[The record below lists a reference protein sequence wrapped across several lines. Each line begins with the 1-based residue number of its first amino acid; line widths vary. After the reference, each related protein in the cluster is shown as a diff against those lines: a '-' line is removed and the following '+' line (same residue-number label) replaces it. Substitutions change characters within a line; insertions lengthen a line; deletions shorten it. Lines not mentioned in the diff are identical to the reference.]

1 MNFYKTLFFLCF
13 LLLTTSFTY
22 TQEVGYKET
31 QLTQD
36 SDNRYASYN
45 KDGNKI
51 IFESNRDGHWQI
63 YTMNIGGD
71 RQKRLI
77 KTNSNDRRPSWHPYK
92 DIILFESDRTG
103 QSEIYKYDLETR
115 KTSVI
120 LLSLHGNK
128 TSAQYAPNGV
138 EFMFNLEDT
147 AKDFDIY
154 IAHSKGKKPRKIVD
168 DAYINLYPHYSPRG
182 DNILYSSNKNNERE
196 TDVIYLYNYI
206 TNERSRLSYFKNHS
220 FHPIWSFNGREVA
233 YAASIKDVKS
243 EIFTMRNDGIE
254 KKQIT
259 FNNTEDILPNWSPNG
274 ENLLVTRN
282 VNGKNQILRIFLN
295 HPLEDSKK

>member
-1 MNFYKTLFFLCF
+1 MNLPKILCSLSAFLIVIC
-13 LLLTTSFTY
+13 SSY
-22 TQEVGYKET
+22 AQESGYRET

-36 SDNRYASYN
+36 SDNCYASYN
-45 KDGNKI
+45 QDGTKI

-77 KTNSNDRRPSWHPYK
+77 KTNSNDRRPTWHPYK
-92 DIILFESDRTG
+92 DIVLFESDRTG
-103 QSEIYKYDLETR
+103 QSEIYKYNLETR

-128 TSAQYAPNGV
+128 THAQFAPNGV
-138 EFMFNLEDT
+138 EYIFNLEDT
-147 AKDFDIY
+147 KKDFDIY
-154 IAHSKGKKPRKIVD
+154 IAHSKGKKPKKIVD
-168 DAYINLYPHYSPRG
+168 DAYMNLNPRYSPRG

-206 TNERSRLSYFKNHS
+206 TNERSRLSYFKDHS
-220 FHPIWSFNGREVA
+220 FNPNWSFDGREVV
-233 YAASIKDVKS
+233 YVASIKDEKP
-243 EIFTMRNDGIE
+243 EIFTMRNDGIN

-274 ENLLVTRN
+274 QNLLVTRN
-282 VNGKNQILRIFLN
+282 VGGKNQIVRIFLN
-295 HPLEDSKK
+295 HPLDETKE

>member
-1 MNFYKTLFFLCF
+1 MKFSKNLFLLSF
-13 LLLTTSFTY
+13 LLLINSIVY
-22 TQEVGYKET
+22 SQEVGYKET

-36 SDNRYASYN
+36 SDNRFASYN
-45 KDGNKI
+45 KDGTKI
-51 IFESNRDGHWQI
+51 IFETNRDGHWQI

-77 KTNSNDRRPSWHPYK
+77 KSNSNDRRPTWHPYK

-103 QSEIYKYDLETR
+103 QSEIYKYDLDTR

-128 TSAQYAPNGV
+128 THAQFAPNGV
-138 EFMFNLEDT
+138 EYIFNLEDT
-147 AKDFDIY
+147 KNDFDIY
-154 IAHSKGKKPRKIVD
+154 IAHSKGKKPKKIVD
-168 DAYINLYPHYSPRG
+168 DAFMNLNPRYSPRG

-206 TNERSRLSYFKNHS
+206 TNERSRLSYFKDHS
-220 FHPIWSFNGREVA
+220 FNPNWSFDGREVA
-233 YAASIKDVKS
+233 YAASIKDETS
-243 EIFTMRNDGIE
+243 EIFTMRNDGID

-259 FNNTEDILPNWSPNG
+259 FNNTEDILPSWSPNG
-274 ENLLVTRN
+274 QNLLVTRN
-282 VNGKNQILRIFLN
+282 LKGKNQIVRVFLS
-295 HPLEDSKK
+295 HPLEEE

>member
-1 MNFYKTLFFLCF
+1 MKFSKNLFLLSF
-13 LLLTTSFTY
+13 LLLINSIVY
-22 TQEVGYKET
+22 SQEVGYKET

-36 SDNRYASYN
+36 SDNRFASYN
-45 KDGNKI
+45 KDGTKI
-51 IFESNRDGHWQI
+51 IFETNRDGHWQI

-77 KTNSNDRRPSWHPYK
+77 KSNSNDRRPTWHPYK

-103 QSEIYKYDLETR
+103 QSEIYKYDLDTR

-128 TSAQYAPNGV
+128 THAQFAPNGV
-138 EFMFNLEDT
+138 EFIFNLEGT
-147 AKDFDIY
+147 EKDFDIY
-154 IAHSKGKKPRKIVD
+154 IAHSKGKKPKKIVD
-168 DAYINLYPHYSPRG
+168 DAFMNLNPRYSPRG

-206 TNERSRLSYFKNHS
+206 TNERSRLSYFKDHS
-220 FHPIWSFNGREVA
+220 FNPNWSFDGREVA
-233 YAASIKDVKS
+233 YAASIKDETS
-243 EIFTMRNDGIE
+243 EIFTMRNDGID

-259 FNNTEDILPNWSPNG
+259 FNNTEDILPSWSPNG
-274 ENLLVTRN
+274 QNLLVTRN
-282 VNGKNQILRIFLN
+282 LKGKNQIVRVFLN
-295 HPLEDSKK
+295 HPLEEE

>member
-1 MNFYKTLFFLCF
+1 MKFSKSLFLLSF
-13 LLLTTSFTY
+13 LLLINSIVY
-22 TQEVGYKET
+22 SQEVGYKET

-36 SDNRYASYN
+36 SDNRFASYN
-45 KDGNKI
+45 KDGTKI
-51 IFESNRDGHWQI
+51 IFETNRDGHWQI

-77 KTNSNDRRPSWHPYK
+77 KSNSNDRRPTWHPYK
-92 DIILFESDRTG
+92 DIIIFESDRTG

-128 TSAQYAPNGV
+128 THAQFAPNGV
-138 EFMFNLEDT
+138 EFIFNLEGT
-147 AKDFDIY
+147 EKDFDIY
-154 IAHSKGKKPRKIVD
+154 IAHSKGKKPKKIVD
-168 DAYINLYPHYSPRG
+168 DAFMNLNPRYSPRG

-206 TNERSRLSYFKNHS
+206 TNERSRLSYFKDHS
-220 FHPIWSFNGREVA
+220 FNPNWSFDGREVA
-233 YAASIKDVKS
+233 YAASIKDETS
-243 EIFTMRNDGIE
+243 EIFTMRNDGID

-259 FNNTEDILPNWSPNG
+259 FNNTEDILPSWSPNG
-274 ENLLVTRN
+274 QNLLVTRN
-282 VNGKNQILRIFLN
+282 LKGKNQIVRVFLS
-295 HPLEDSKK
+295 HPLEEE

>member
-1 MNFYKTLFFLCF
+1 MKFSKNLFLLSF
-13 LLLTTSFTY
+13 LLLINSIVY
-22 TQEVGYKET
+22 SQEVGYKET

-36 SDNRYASYN
+36 SDNRFASYN
-45 KDGNKI
+45 KDGTKI
-51 IFESNRDGHWQI
+51 IFETNRDGHWQI

-77 KTNSNDRRPSWHPYK
+77 KSNSNDRRPTWHPYK

-103 QSEIYKYDLETR
+103 QSEIYKYDLDTR

-128 TSAQYAPNGV
+128 THAQFAPNGV
-138 EFMFNLEDT
+138 EYIFNLEDT
-147 AKDFDIY
+147 KNDFDIY
-154 IAHSKGKKPRKIVD
+154 IAHSKGKKPKKIVD
-168 DAYINLYPHYSPRG
+168 DAFMNLNPRYSPRG

-206 TNERSRLSYFKNHS
+206 TNERSRLSYFKDHS
-220 FHPIWSFNGREVA
+220 FNPNWSFDGREVA
-233 YAASIKDVKS
+233 YAASIKDETS
-243 EIFTMRNDGIE
+243 EIFTMRNDGID

-259 FNNTEDILPNWSPNG
+259 FNNTEDILPSWSPNG
-274 ENLLVTRN
+274 QNLLVTRN
-282 VNGKNQILRIFLN
+282 LKGKNQIVRVFLN
-295 HPLEDSKK
+295 HPLEEE